1 MFFKTATDRHSW
13 QQTNALK
20 QLKNDIGFVGLVR
33 RTASKLFKVKNREL
47 DPATPCVRGWP
58 WYHTWWWVK
67 GIWSVSTH
75 EHDTQGPSW
84 GYSVLCQFWLFL
96 IYWLSH
102 ACVMTEIMSRAK
114 LHVYLLRK
122 KEISKSFMLHQLPR
136 CCGEDGGWMPLPTRP
151 QRYFDPASLVAAFRK
166 SRRCYRSSCCCCCFY
181 INIAVLIIANRR
193 TEAEIWIVPLRSRR
207 ENRASYGTW
216 SHPLSSKL
224 QASKNFIV

>member
-1 MFFKTATDRHSW
+1 MFFKIATDRHSC

-67 GIWSVSTH
+67 GIWSVLTH

-96 IYWLSH
+96 IYWLSY
-102 ACVMTEIMSRAK
+102 ACAMTEIMSRAK

-136 CCGEDGGWMPLPTRP
+136 WGVGGCAREGRGARP
-151 QRYFDPASLVAAFRK
+151 KRLEGGPAISLAVPAHLYRWNSSLYEYKALKIPASRLRTPALGPK
-166 SRRCYRSSCCCCCFY
+166 SQP
-181 INIAVLIIANRR
+181 LGTGIISV
-193 TEAEIWIVPLRSRR
+193 EVSLP
-207 ENRASYGTW
+207 
-216 SHPLSSKL
+216 
-224 QASKNFIV
+224 

>member
-1 MFFKTATDRHSW
+1 MFFKIATDRHSC

-33 RTASKLFKVKNREL
+33 RTASKLFRVKNREL

-67 GIWSVSTH
+67 GIWSVLTH

-102 ACVMTEIMSRAK
+102 ACAMTEIMSRAK

-136 CCGEDGGWMPLPTRP
+136 CGPYWRSFKHLSRISE
-151 QRYFDPASLVAAFRK
+151 AKERK
-166 SRRCYRSSCCCCCFY
+166 
-181 INIAVLIIANRR
+181 NI
-193 TEAEIWIVPLRSRR
+193 
-207 ENRASYGTW
+207 
-216 SHPLSSKL
+216 
-224 QASKNFIV
+224 

>member
-1 MFFKTATDRHSW
+1 MFFKIATDRHSC

-67 GIWSVSTH
+67 GIWSVLTH

-96 IYWLSH
+96 IYWLSY
-102 ACVMTEIMSRAK
+102 ACAMTEIMSRAK

-136 CCGEDGGWMPLPTRP
+136 CVGSFVHR
-151 QRYFDPASLVAAFRK
+151 LVFCRGVCSWAAFDFIPPPAFDFLPRDASHRITK
-166 SRRCYRSSCCCCCFY
+166 S
-181 INIAVLIIANRR
+181 LIFF
-193 TEAEIWIVPLRSRR
+193 P
-207 ENRASYGTW
+207 
-216 SHPLSSKL
+216 SKL
-224 QASKNFIV
+224 